1 MNDMLL
7 DDVTSLLDGDF
18 GDDRILKQI
27 SRACKN
33 NEVISNYERNYVQ
46 KLAEQYLGK
55 KPEIIIPKKPE
66 NIAPIIPD
74 VVMPKIESYAQTQTI
89 QPLSSRSSNFN
100 LKNPKLI
107 LGFTSIVLVI
117 IFAAVL
123 SSGTFDSFSSTPTTT
138 PTSTPTTTPTTT
150 PTLKLSVQTDLSSYS
165 QKDFISINGIST
177 NSNMVNISI
186 ENQNNELVWA
196 EQVSVKNNG
205 MYSTLSLAAGPG
217 WENSGTYTMKVDN
230 GSEIK
235 SITFSFTS

>member
-74 VVMPKIESYAQTQTI
+74 VVMPQTQSYTQTQTF
-89 QPLSSRSSNFN
+89 QSHSSRSSSFN

-117 IFAAVL
+117 IFAAIL
-123 SSGTFDSFSSTPTTT
+123 SSGTFDSFLSNPN
-138 PTSTPTTTPTTT
+138 PTSN

-165 QKDFISINGIST
+165 QKDIISINGIST
-177 NSNMVNISI
+177 NSNMVNITI

-205 MYSTLSLAAGPG
+205 MYSTLSLAGGPG
-217 WENSGTYTMKVDN
+217 WDNSGTYTMKVDN

-235 SITFSFTS
+235 SIKFSFTS